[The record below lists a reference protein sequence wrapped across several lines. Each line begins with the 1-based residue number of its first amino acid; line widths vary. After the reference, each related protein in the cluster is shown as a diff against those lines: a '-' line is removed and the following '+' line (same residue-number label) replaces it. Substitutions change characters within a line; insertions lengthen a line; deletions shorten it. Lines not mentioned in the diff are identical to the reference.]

1 MPEWFDVTKD
11 DQGTIS
17 LRVPPNTES
26 YVAEQMRRSECNG
39 VTVYTGLV
47 ILQERLA
54 TLESICQGGVGSARG
69 KSNAGQAP
77 RTAIKRMGRV
87 DRCPFGWRP
96 DPRENAK
103 LLPDREEQET
113 IGRARLLAAAGLSLR
128 EICRRLDQQGR
139 PRRGKKWADG
149 GHGLLRSILARE
161 GIRAAGD
168 ATPSPPLAGQVH

>member
-17 LRVPPNTES
+17 EGAALQRNITWPSKCEGAIDLR
-26 YVAEQMRRSECNG
+26 G

-47 ILQERLA
+47 ILQTRLA
-54 TLESICQGGVGSARG
+54 ALESICGHSQIGSEAGRG
-69 KSNAGQAP
+69 NAGQAP

-87 DRCPFGWRP
+87 DRCRFGWRP
-96 DPRENAK
+96 DPRNNAK
-103 LLPDREEQET
+103 LLPDQEEQET

-139 PRRGKKWADG
+139 D
-149 GHGLLRSILARE
+149 
-161 GIRAAGD
+161 AAWQEV
-168 ATPSPPLAGQVH
+168 AECP